1 MSSDDRDDEGTPG
14 KGGLGRAGHEPTS
27 SLPRPL
33 QEHLAQQL
41 RSAYHELSDKPAFLG
56 DPNLPVE
63 FEYHLAR
70 LEAVERDRLIEK
82 IRSEGLEAVRAA
94 LEEIVARPLGG
105 GPARSRQAERKL
117 AGPLVAASGPRFRRS
132 SSRRNGRNG

>member
-1 MSSDDRDDEGTPG
+1 MRDATFRMVRPLSLRRVGMGLLAMSSDDRDDEDAPG
-14 KGGLGRAGHEPTS
+14 RGGLGRAGPEPTS

-94 LEEIVARPLGG
+94 LEEIVARPLGADPRDPG
-105 GPARSRQAERKL
+105 KRS
-117 AGPLVAASGPRFRRS
+117 GS
-132 SSRRNGRNG
+132 

>member
-1 MSSDDRDDEGTPG
+1 MGRLAMSSDDREDEGAPA

-41 RSAYHELSDKPAFLG
+41 RSAYHELSDKPSFLG
-56 DPNLPVE
+56 DPTLPVE

-70 LEAVERDRLIEK
+70 LEAVERNRLIER
-82 IRSEGLEAVRAA
+82 IRREGLEAVRSA
-94 LEEIVARPLGG
+94 LEEIVARPLGTD
-105 GPARSRQAERKL
+105 
-117 AGPLVAASGPRFRRS
+117 PRDPGK
-132 SSRRNGRNG
+132 RNGN